1 MGTDI
6 ERVTFAGFGRTRDRM
21 MLCTWNSRNC
31 GPAWED
37 PRLSVVEKLLV
48 AAPKRLA
55 PGQRQKLSWEN
66 SSVFVQLQF
75 PGEFLY
81 VVICKHDESVD
92 PPEPYSERIA
102 GSFLKEMMDHVD
114 QNFGKQIGTFDP
126 SKDSSDP
133 FSSGMAQWLTQQ
145 AAKFDNPEEY
155 DKLTKLQAKTD
166 AVKHVMKNNINQMLK
181 NTENLNIL
189 EEDAE
194 KMAEEA
200 EDYEEDAEE
209 IKDYF
214 WWKDCK
220 VTMLIAFV
228 ALVCIALMVWCCYE
242 KCIKKKSSDSSFL
255 VVSETATPMELEAE
269 NNYNGRIVSGSS
281 Y

>member
-1 MGTDI
+1 MGDI
-6 ERVTFAGFGRTRDRM
+6 ERVSFAGFGRTRDRM

-75 PGEFLY
+75 PGEMLY
-81 VVICKHDESVD
+81 VVICKHDEGAD
-92 PPEPYSERIA
+92 PPEPYPERIA

-114 QNFGKQIGTFDP
+114 QNFGKQIAVFDP

-133 FSSGMAQWLTQQ
+133 FSGGMASWLTQQ
-145 AAKFDNPEEY
+145 AHKFDNPEEY
-155 DKLTKLQAKTD
+155 DKLAKLQAKTD
-166 AVKHVMKNNINQMLK
+166 AVKHVMKNNINAMLK

-200 EDYEEDAEE
+200 HDYEEDAEE

-220 VTMLIAFV
+220 VTLLIAV
-228 ALVCIALMVWCCYE
+228 LALVVVGLMVWCCYE
-242 KCIKKKSSDSSFL
+242 KCIRKKGGEKSSSFVQMSGAL
-255 VVSETATPMELEAE
+255 ADTEEERRWTILE
-269 NNYNGRIVSGSS
+269 
-281 Y
+281 